1 MPAKHA
7 HMPFRNPK
15 HSFADSMNIPLHYLH
30 NLSINTKPFNIIN
43 KTKYE
48 NLDEDDTTFTKS
60 PDLSREP
67 VEWNRSKICAI
78 VVWHECDFW
87 CKWFRSDQFFMPC
100 LDAILK
106 VCRQSNRLGENQ
118 AKVAS
123 LLKQNQKG
131 YSIVSPNC
139 TLFFIIEHYFWDRF
153 ARRIY
158 ADIWLTSNTFDIG
171 EGPGHSLAWVL
182 FLSIW
187 ND

>member
-1 MPAKHA
+1 
-7 HMPFRNPK
+7 
-15 HSFADSMNIPLHYLH
+15 
-30 NLSINTKPFNIIN
+30 
-43 KTKYE
+43 
-48 NLDEDDTTFTKS
+48 
-60 PDLSREP
+60 
-67 VEWNRSKICAI
+67 
-78 VVWHECDFW
+78 
-87 CKWFRSDQFFMPC
+87 MPC

-158 ADIWLTSNTFDIG
+158 ADMTSNTFDIG

-182 FLSIW
+182 FLSI
-187 ND
+187 